1 MSKIHIPRWLTSDP
15 PGWEIDSDVIVIGSG
30 VAGLSAAIHARA
42 AGRKVVILTKA
53 QIDEGSTRWAQG
65 GIAAAM
71 SEDDSP
77 SQHRDDTV
85 AAGAGL

>member
-15 PGWEIDSDVIVIGSG
+15 PGWEIDSDVIVVGSG

-53 QIDEGSTRWAQG
+53 QVVPSNAELSKSWSEGMT
-65 GIAAAM
+65 
-71 SEDDSP
+71 
-77 SQHRDDTV
+77 
-85 AAGAGL
+85 GLHAS